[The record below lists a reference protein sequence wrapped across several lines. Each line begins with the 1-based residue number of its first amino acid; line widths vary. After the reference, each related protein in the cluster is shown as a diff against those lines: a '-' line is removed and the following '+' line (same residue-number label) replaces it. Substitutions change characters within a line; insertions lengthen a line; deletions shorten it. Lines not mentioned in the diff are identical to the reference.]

1 MNKSML
7 CTLNKDNEETN
18 ILIIK
23 NKIDPTDYNLDVD
36 YQFEDTDSNI
46 QHLINSQVGQEII
59 VDFLEGEDS
68 WKLSSKKMY
77 ISHFD
82 YAYDLSS
89 LKDFIDSLVTF
100 KANDREID
108 TEIIQMLKND
118 IFPAAAFW
126 ENENIDQDLTAEL
139 ILKYWDLESV
149 DTYPENDFYKI
160 LLKFADDKINIINQ
174 KIADYWFEIPLQ
186 IRKKINNLIAAD
198 EIKFE
203 NYLVYLQTRD
213 NIILNTILLN
223 FLKEAEGESQESI
236 NNLFEKFHYQL
247 IDELTKYSLEKDK
260 KNNLN
265 PIIPHGDSKRKEL
278 ELQPKL
284 NMMDY
289 SLLEIFDNYSI
300 EIDFEALNL
309 FSENELKSL
318 SDYLK
323 SLTSHVEYLNQMR
336 EKLKCDSCGQM
347 MEYELDYSQE
357 IAAYKVGN
365 AHCNNLECDNFDQKI
380 KFN

>member
-1 MNKSML
+1 M
-7 CTLNKDNEETN
+7 
-18 ILIIK
+18 
-23 NKIDPTDYNLDVD
+23 
-36 YQFEDTDSNI
+36 
-46 QHLINSQVGQEII
+46 
-59 VDFLEGEDS
+59 
-68 WKLSSKKMY
+68 
-77 ISHFD
+77 
-82 YAYDLSS
+82 
-89 LKDFIDSLVTF
+89 
-100 KANDREID
+100 
-108 TEIIQMLKND
+108 
-118 IFPAAAFW
+118 
-126 ENENIDQDLTAEL
+126 
-139 ILKYWDLESV
+139 
-149 DTYPENDFYKI
+149 
-160 LLKFADDKINIINQ
+160 LKFADNKISIINQ
-174 KIADYWFEIPLQ
+174 KIADYWFEIPLL
-186 IRKKINNLIAAD
+186 IRKKINDLIAAD
-198 EIKFE
+198 EIKFK
-203 NYLVYLQTRD
+203 NYLLYLQTRD

-247 IDELTKYSLEKDK
+247 INELTKYSLEKNK

-284 NMMDY
+284 NMMYY

-336 EKLKCDSCGQM
+336 EILKCDNCGQM

-365 AHCNNLECDNFDQKI
+365 AHCNNLECDDFDQKI

>member
-1 MNKSML
+1 MNKAML
-7 CTLNKDNEETN
+7 CTLNKDNAETN

-23 NKIDPTDYNLDVD
+23 NKIDPADYNLNVD
-36 YQFEDTDSNI
+36 YQLEDTDPDV
-46 QHLINSQVGQEII
+46 QHLINAQVGQEIK
-59 VDFLEGEDS
+59 VDFLEGENS
-68 WKLSSKKMY
+68 WKLSSKKMF

-89 LKDFIDSLVTF
+89 LKDFTDSLVTF